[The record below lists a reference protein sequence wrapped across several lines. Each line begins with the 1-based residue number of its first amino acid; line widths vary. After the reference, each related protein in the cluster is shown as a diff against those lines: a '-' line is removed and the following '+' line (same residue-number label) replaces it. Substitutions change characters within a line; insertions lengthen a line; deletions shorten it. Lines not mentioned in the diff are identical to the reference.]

1 MIFNRYKNKI
11 KELQND
17 LNFWQ
22 ETCNE
27 LQQKINEVREEN
39 ERYKVI
45 NHQLN
50 DQLINMQNL
59 SQENEIMRKYYKLNE
74 EPSSDIQAKILADL
88 RLHDMEFKM
97 IQDKLNYCNLQLALN
112 KQQLALNSITTPLL
126 PLYWR

>member
-1 MIFNRYKNKI
+1 
-11 KELQND
+11 
-17 LNFWQ
+17 
-22 ETCNE
+22 
-27 LQQKINEVREEN
+27 
-39 ERYKVI
+39 
-45 NHQLN
+45 
-50 DQLINMQNL
+50 MQNL